1 MDNELSIY
9 DEVEGLQL
17 TEKQWEFLRLATHK
31 INLKKGAIRSG
42 KTWLDFTIMIPLRIA
57 ERKGLKGLVYIF
69 GVSKA
74 SIEAN
79 IISPMRERWGK
90 RLVGE
95 ISSDNTIM
103 IFGEKVRCIGTVKK
117 SAEPI
122 IRGTCI
128 KYCYCDEVNE
138 TNEDVFMLIL
148 GRLDRT
154 YSVMDGAYNPKG
166 LSDWFKLLVDKYV
179 NNPKMDIYVQKYT
192 IWDNTTLDPVVV
204 EGLCESYR
212 GTVFYDRYILGK
224 DANAEGIIYG
234 KFANNPEQFIIDK
247 VPDDIIIYSCGIDYG
262 GNKSAHTFVLIGITS
277 NYRSVVVLENEEIKE
292 VAKQEVL
299 DSDKLDKLF
308 IEFVNRCTD
317 KYHCYFETNYDNAE
331 PVLARGMQNDVE
343 RAHCRTTLVPAWKT
357 AILDRIRLEIML
369 MGSGRFFV
377 MRNCNYVIDSLKSCI
392 WDGKRQDVRL
402 DDCKTNDIDILD
414 ALEYAMEKYS
424 ADLLDYDFA
433 QNKGD
438 IYAQFRKD

>member
-1 MDNELSIY
+1 MDNELSIC
-9 DEVEGLQL
+9 DEFEGLQL
-17 TEKQWEFLRLATHK
+17 TKKQWEFLRLATHR

-79 IISPMRERWGK
+79 IISPMRDRWGK
-90 RLVGE
+90 KLVGE

-128 KYCYCDEVNE
+128 KYCYCDEANE

-166 LSDWFKLLVDKYV
+166 KNHWFKLLVDKYV
-179 NNPKMDIYVQKYT
+179 ANPKMDVYVQKYT

-212 GTVFYDRYILGK
+212 GTVFYNRYILGE
-224 DANAEGIIYG
+224 DTNAEGIIYG
-234 KFANNPEQFIIDK
+234 KFADNPEEYILDK
-247 VPDDIIIYSCGIDYG
+247 VPDDIVIYECGVDFG
-262 GNKSAHTFVLIGITS
+262 GNMSAHAFVLAGIQENFS
-277 NYRSVVVLENEEIKE
+277 GVVILESEELRDKDTGKPSRIDGNEL
-292 VAKQEVL
+292 AAA
-299 DSDKLDKLF
+299 
-308 IEFVNRCTD
+308 FVKFMKKCED
-317 KYHCYFETNYDNAE
+317 KYPDIRMVYTDFDSAE
-331 PVLARGMQNDVE
+331 PVLAR
-343 RAHCRTTLVPAWKT
+343 TLEQACFKNGIATQLRPAAKSPIIGRINLKT
-357 AILDRIRLEIML
+357 RLI
-369 MGSGRFFV
+369 GSGRYHV
-377 MRNCNYVIDSLKSCI
+377 MRWCNYTIEANKSTI
-392 WDGKRQDVRL
+392 WDSKQADVRI
-402 DDCKTNDIDILD
+402 DDGKTNDIDIQD
-414 ALEYAMEKYS
+414 AEEYAFERYMNN
-424 ADLLDYDFA
+424 LLDYEYFV
-433 QNKGD
+433 
-438 IYAQFRKD
+438 